1 MAQLKLKKKRIKAKR
16 VVYPT
21 GTLLALG
28 KIKKKKK
35 PSLEQQIKG
44 NSKKI

>member
-1 MAQLKLKKKRIKAKR
+1 MKAKR

-28 KIKKKKK
+28 KIKKKRKEK
-35 PSLEQQIKG
+35 TFIRRTNKRKQ
-44 NSKKI
+44 